1 MVSLKTSTNPLEQ
14 YGRRNKLV
22 LCVIPDTIVHD
33 ELESKVTSGLNFEV
47 ESSDIEDG
55 HRIRK
60 SDKSNSKNI
69 CFLNRKYCRKTLLN
83 RKNSWTDVLGSAL
96 TRRYLLMKTWE

>member
-1 MVSLKTSTNPLEQ
+1 M
-14 YGRRNKLV
+14 V
-22 LCVIPDTIVHD
+22 LCGIPDTVTHD

-60 SDKSNSKNI
+60 SDKSNSKNTYL
-69 CFLNRKYCRKTLLN
+69 FSKQKVLQ
-83 RKNSWTDVLGSAL
+83 KNII
-96 TRRYLLMKTWE
+96 K

>member
-1 MVSLKTSTNPLEQ
+1 MVSLKTLTNPLEQ
-14 YGRRNKLV
+14 YGRRNNLV
-22 LCVIPDTIVHD
+22 LCGIPDTVTHD

-69 CFLNRKYCRKTLLN
+69 YLFSKQKVLQ
-83 RKNSWTDVLGSAL
+83 KNII
-96 TRRYLLMKTWE
+96 K